1 MLPGNLRYWFPWR
14 RPGRLAAK
22 AKHDV
27 TVYPPAIVV
36 ILDREENELIF
47 LKRAAMPL
55 IVAIFAFEETFRED
69 SSLFSMTH
77 NKQ

>member
-1 MLPGNLRYWFPWR
+1 VLPGKLRYWFPWR

-55 IVAIFAFEETFRED
+55 IVAIFAFEVRLSEA
-69 SSLFSMTH
+69 SSPFLPD
-77 NKQ
+77 